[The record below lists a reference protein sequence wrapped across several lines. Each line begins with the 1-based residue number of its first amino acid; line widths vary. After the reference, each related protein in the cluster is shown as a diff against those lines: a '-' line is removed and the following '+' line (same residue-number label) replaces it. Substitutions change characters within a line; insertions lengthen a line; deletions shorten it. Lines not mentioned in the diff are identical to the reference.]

1 MKYNYLIEIE
11 YLGNNFVGWQK
22 QKKGRSIQGIIEKT
36 LSKIFKSRIKIN
48 GSGRTD
54 AGVNAWGQCA
64 NFLCKNEIKNTFQTL
79 TTINFF
85 LKKYPIS
92 IVKIKKKNAKFHA
105 RHSAKKRL
113 YEYLITN
120 RKAKLTI
127 DKDRS
132 WLIKKNLD
140 IKEMKKAIIH
150 FLGTHDF
157 STFRASSCTANS
169 PIRTITKAKIK
180 KNKDK
185 ISILFESK
193 SFLQKQVRSM
203 VGSLKYVGENKWK
216 SKKIKEILKS
226 KKRKFCAPPAPPEGL
241 YLKKVIY

>member
-1 MKYNYLIEIE
+1 MIEIE

-169 PIRTITKAKIK
+169 PIRTITEARIK
-180 KNKDK
+180 KK
-185 ISILFESK
+185 
-193 SFLQKQVRSM
+193 
-203 VGSLKYVGENKWK
+203 
-216 SKKIKEILKS
+216 
-226 KKRKFCAPPAPPEGL
+226 
-241 YLKKVIY
+241 